1 MRVFFICVTKWA
13 VGCRNVLEWYLAI
26 AMRITAK
33 RWHNSKIAAGGSSYI
48 RVIVRM
54 CSMEKAI

>member
-1 MRVFFICVTKWA
+1 MTKWA

-33 RWHNSKIAAGGSSYI
+33 TYNSKIAAGGSSYI

-54 CSMEKAI
+54 CSVEEAI

>member
-1 MRVFFICVTKWA
+1 VTEWE
-13 VGCRNVLEWYLAI
+13 VGYRNASQRYLAI

-33 RWHNSKIAAGGSSYI
+33 TYNSKIAAGGSSYI